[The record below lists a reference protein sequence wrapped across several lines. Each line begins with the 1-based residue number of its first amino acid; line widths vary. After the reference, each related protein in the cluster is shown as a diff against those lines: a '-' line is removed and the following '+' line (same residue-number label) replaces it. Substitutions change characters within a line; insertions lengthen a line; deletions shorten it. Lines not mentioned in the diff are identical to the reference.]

1 VSWPRRRRLP
11 ALGLAAVLLAGC
23 ASANS
28 PNPSAATSQPT
39 PSPTQTTAP
48 TPSPNLILIGVDDA
62 ALSAA
67 LRQWAAGRG
76 WGTMDTGPDEL
87 RSLADDPT
95 LAPLAVVSFGQPVSS
110 PAPTVLVEVEGAT
123 SSDRVSTVGT
133 PGARYDQAGF
143 LGGVLAGLASQT
155 EWVGELY
162 PAGASDDP
170 IQGAYR
176 DGFAQG
182 VLLGCPKCR
191 VVSLSS
197 AEASVDGYRGQGV
210 DIVFVV
216 PSPETQA
223 QAAAL
228 AQAGVWV
235 VWSGPLPEALSAAS
249 SGLAGR
255 VSFELQPLLLEALE
269 ALAGGAAGQ
278 AWPYSIQ
285 NGSLVLADLNSAA
298 ISPGRQR
305 LLEEAYQAVASGDLA
320 LEIDMREGQ

>member
-1 VSWPRRRRLP
+1 MSWPRRRSLP
-11 ALGLAAVLLAGC
+11 ALGLAAALLAGC
-23 ASANS
+23 AGASS
-28 PNPSAATSQPT
+28 STLDAATSQPT
-39 PSPTQTTAP
+39 PSSTQTAAP
-48 TPSPNLILIGVDDA
+48 TPSPHLILIGVDDP
-62 ALSAA
+62 ALSDA
-67 LRQWAAGRG
+67 LRQWAAGHG
-76 WGTMDTGPDEL
+76 WGTMEADAEEL
-87 RSLADDPT
+87 ASIAGDPT
-95 LAPLAVVSFGQPVSS
+95 LAAMAVVSFGQPVSS
-110 PAPTVLVEVEGAT
+110 PAPTVLVEVAGAVP
-123 SSDRVSTVGT
+123 SAQVSTVGT
-133 PGARYDQAGF
+133 PGARHDQAGF

-162 PAGASDDP
+162 PAGAADDP
-170 IQGAYR
+170 AQAAYR

-182 VLLGCPKCR
+182 MLLGCPKCR

-223 QAAAL
+223 LAAGL

-235 VWSGPLPEALSAAS
+235 VWSGPLPEALGAAG

-255 VSFELQPLLLEALE
+255 ISFERDTLVLEALA
-269 ALAGGAAGQ
+269 ALAGGATGE

-285 NGSLVLADLNSAA
+285 NGGLVLANLNSEA

-305 LLEEAYQAVASGDLA
+305 LLEEAYQALASGDLV
-320 LEIDMREGQ
+320 LEIDALEGQ